1 MTHDGLH
8 LLVGTTKGAFI
19 LDGAQDR
26 TGWTVRGPFCDGWTI
41 NHVVA
46 DPVTGTMW
54 AGGGNDWTGAGVWRS
69 ADGGRTWELTKL
81 TTGQMDDWAADD
93 PEFAARIGW
102 TGEPAPFGDSFA
114 QVWSLACANGRVHAG
129 TKPATLLESDD
140 DGRTFSQVKG
150 LTDHPSATDW
160 GPGAAGLTLHTIVP
174 DPADPER
181 MWVGISAA
189 GVFTTV
195 DGGGTWERR
204 NDLADP
210 ADGEGHDHPAAAS
223 DGHVGLCVHHVEIA
237 APHAGTEPADGAG
250 TVLYQQNHHGT
261 WRSDDGGL
269 TWHDITAGLPST
281 FGFPLHVH
289 PHDAQTIRTVPL
301 NGDSDGRYPP
311 DAAAAVWRSCDGG
324 ASWQALRALPGRG
337 VLRDQHRVGL
347 RQPRRGRDLG
357 RDRPAPADRAVG
369 GGLGPGPRRLS
380 APPRRQR
387 RAQGAPPGADQS
399 RAEPV
404 RRRIPAGPTGA
415 WRRFSNP

>member
-114 QVWSLACANGRVHAG
+114 QVWLLACANGRVHAG

-140 DGRTFSQVKG
+140 DDRTFSQVKG

-237 APHAGTEPADGAG
+237 APHAGTEPADGAARMPPARIRAM
-250 TVLYQQNHHGT
+250 
-261 WRSDDGGL
+261 WR
-269 TWHDITAGLPST
+269 WPFAG
-281 FGFPLHVH
+281 
-289 PHDAQTIRTVPL
+289 
-301 NGDSDGRYPP
+301 
-311 DAAAAVWRSCDGG
+311 
-324 ASWQALRALPGRG
+324 WQARAPE
-337 VLRDQHRVGL
+337 VGN
-347 RQPRRGRDLG
+347 G
-357 RDRPAPADRAVG
+357 
-369 GGLGPGPRRLS
+369 
-380 APPRRQR
+380 
-387 RAQGAPPGADQS
+387 
-399 RAEPV
+399 
-404 RRRIPAGPTGA
+404 
-415 WRRFSNP
+415 

>member
-289 PHDAQTIRTVPL
+289 PHDAQTIWTLPL

-311 DAAAAVWRSCDGG
+311 DAATAVWRSRDGG
-324 ASWQALRALPGRG
+324 ASWQALRAGLPQEACFFT
-337 VLRDQHRVGL
+337 VLRQAMSGD
-347 RQPRRGRDLG
+347 RRSPAGVYFGTNTGSVFASHDEGDTWAEIARHLPTVLSVEVL
-357 RDRPAPADRAVG
+357 DRPPEA
-369 GGLGPGPRRLS
+369 
-380 APPRRQR
+380 
-387 RAQGAPPGADQS
+387 
-399 RAEPV
+399 
-404 RRRIPAGPTGA
+404 
-415 WRRFSNP
+415 